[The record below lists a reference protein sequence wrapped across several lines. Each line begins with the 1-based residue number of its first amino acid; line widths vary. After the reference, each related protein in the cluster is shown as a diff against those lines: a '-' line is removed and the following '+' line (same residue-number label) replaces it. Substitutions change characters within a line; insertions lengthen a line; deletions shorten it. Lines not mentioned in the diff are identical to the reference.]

1 MVENSENYSSSR
13 VSRIDYIL
21 YMVFKEVVVWKKKFV
36 YQEKN
41 QEIEK
46 ALGEFRKAIKEL
58 ANSDGFIS
66 CSTFVMQIIKMN
78 RKVVVFMINNSVRW
92 AKLL

>member
-58 ANSDGFIS
+58 ANSVGFIS

-78 RKVVVFMINNSVRW
+78 RKVWSS
-92 AKLL
+92 